1 MLNRF
6 TGLGPYVYRDVL
18 LHRKSFVE
26 HVGYLVGVFWAGGAC
41 ASCQSLRIRTQ
52 DRLW

>member
-6 TGLGPYVYRDVL
+6 TGLGPYRDVL

-41 ASCQSLRIRTQ
+41 AKALEFERRIGCG
-52 DRLW
+52 DC